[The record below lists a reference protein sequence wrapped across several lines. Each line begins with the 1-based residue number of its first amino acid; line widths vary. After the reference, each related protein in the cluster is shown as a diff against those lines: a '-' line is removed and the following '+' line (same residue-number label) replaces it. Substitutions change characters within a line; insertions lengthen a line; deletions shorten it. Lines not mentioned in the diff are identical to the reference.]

1 MSAPSVLL
9 VNPPMLLE
17 KPDFGQAGALFTP
30 ENLKMAAINP
40 GLLSIATYLD
50 SKGIPVVICDL
61 SIAEDFNILRQIIEN
76 FKPDIIG
83 ISSMSAFDYIETLNC
98 LKIAAEERPQA
109 LRVAGGQHIG
119 MLGVSAL
126 IDSPELQV
134 LAKYEGEKVMED
146 IVLHIQNNQPLSDI
160 AGIVVRE
167 GTDIHDSSRI
177 SDLVPL
183 DNIPPLKYELYP
195 NFRQFTPFVEE
206 SRGCPARCEY
216 CTSARMN
223 RGKIR
228 YKNIEHFEVEINR
241 AIDLWGKD
249 HVFATLAASFGMRS
263 KPTLEL
269 AKVFSRVNVK
279 WTTEFRADCNWE
291 AYLDQL
297 YEAGL
302 VVVNVG
308 MESASPEILINMNK
322 TKNPEYY
329 LAKTRQLVKRI
340 SQMPKLAL
348 RLNVIFYVGETPKTV
363 KETISFLVENAYGI
377 ASVLYSPVFITPGS
391 ELEKNFQRYEEK
403 YGARLVSSPYWDRRR
418 LKLCQPSKYFSFE
431 ESVYTSNAL
440 EKVFSTP
447 EGWFASEAYHYR
459 QDQKELKQTLID
471 GRYSAS

>member
-1 MSAPSVLL
+1 MNVPSVLL

-17 KPDFGQAGALFTP
+17 KPDSGQAGALFSP

-40 GLLSIATYLD
+40 GLLSIATYID
-50 SKGIPVVICDL
+50 GKGIPVAICDL
-61 SIAEDFNILRQIIEN
+61 SITEDFNVLRQMIEN
-76 FKPDIIG
+76 IKPEVIG
-83 ISSMSAFDYIETLNC
+83 VSSMSAFDYIETLNC
-98 LKIAAEERPQA
+98 LKIALEERPQA

-119 MLGVSAL
+119 MLGTSAF

-134 LAKYEGEKVMED
+134 LAKDEGEKVMEN
-146 IVLHIQNNQPLSDI
+146 IVSHIQDNQPLSDI
-160 AGIVVRE
+160 AGIIVRD
-167 GTDIHDSSRI
+167 GTEIHDNSGI
-177 SDLVPL
+177 SDLMIL

-195 NFRQFTPFVEE
+195 EFRQFTPFVEE

-216 CTSARMN
+216 CTSIRMN
-223 RGKIR
+223 HGKIR
-228 YKNIEHFEVEINR
+228 YKTTEHFEVEINR

-249 HVFATLAASFGMRS
+249 HIFAILAASFGMRS

-269 AKVFSRVNVK
+269 AKVFNRTNVE

-291 AYLDQL
+291 VYLDQL

-322 TKNPEYY
+322 TKNPKHY
-329 LAKTRQLVKRI
+329 LAKTRELVKRI
-340 SQMPKLAL
+340 SRMPKLAL
-348 RLNVIFYVGETPKTV
+348 RINVIFYVGETPKTI
-363 KETISFLVENAYGI
+363 KETISFLVENIYGI
-377 ASVLYSPVFITPGS
+377 DSILYSPVFVTPGS
-391 ELEKNFQRYEEK
+391 DLEKNFHKYEKK
-403 YGARLVSSPYWDRRR
+403 YGARLISSPYWDKRR

-431 ESVYTSNAL
+431 ESVYVSNAL

-459 QDQKELKQTLID
+459 QDHKELKQTLIN
-471 GRYSAS
+471 GRYSGS